1 MIYFLGKYLD
11 TQYDIPGTGMLQYIS
26 FRSAAAA
33 IVALFIALVIG
44 RRIISFLRWKQVGE
58 TIRDLGLQGQMEK
71 QGTPTMGG
79 IIIIVSLLVPVLLFC
94 DLTNVYILLMLLTTV
109 WLGFLGGLDDY
120 IKVFKKH
127 KEGLQGK
134 FKILGQISLGLIVAF
149 TVLWSDDMT
158 VREPM
163 PENTTTIEASGSAP
177 EASIGSV
184 RDIRSTKTTIPF
196 FKNNEFDYAW
206 LVGFMGKHATHW
218 VWVAMVLI
226 FIFII
231 TAVSNGAN
239 LTDGIDGLAAGT
251 SAIICATLVI
261 LAYISG
267 NIVYTNYLHFM
278 YIPNCGELVIFMSAL
293 VGAIIGFLW
302 YNTNPAQIFMGDTGS
317 LTLGG
322 LIAVCAIL
330 IRKELLLPIL
340 CGIFLAEN
348 LSVIIQRYYFK
359 YTKKKY
365 GAGRRVFLM
374 SPLHH
379 HYQKKGFPE
388 QKIVARFWIVGIILA
403 IITLATLKI
412 R

>member
-1 MIYFLGKYLD
+1 MIYHLGQFLD
-11 TQYDIPGTGMLQYIS
+11 SQYDIPGMGMLQYIS
-26 FRSAAAA
+26 FRSAMAA
-33 IVALFIALVIG
+33 IFALFIALVIG
-44 RRIISFLRWKQVGE
+44 RRIIAFLRRKQVGE

-79 IIIIVSLLVPVLLFC
+79 LIIIIALLVPVLLFC
-94 DLTNVYILLMLLTTV
+94 DLTNIYILLMLLTTV

-127 KEGLQGK
+127 KEGLHGK
-134 FKILGQISLGLIVAF
+134 FKILGQISLGLIVAV
-149 TVLWSDDMT
+149 TVLCSEDIV
-158 VREPM
+158 VREPV
-163 PENTTTIEASGSAP
+163 PTGTELRTDTLQENGEILRDVKSTT
-177 EASIGSV
+177 
-184 RDIRSTKTTIPF
+184 TTIPF
-196 FKNNEFDYAW
+196 VKNNEFDYQW
-206 LVGFMGKHATHW
+206 LVGFMGDHAKSW
-218 VWVAMVLI
+218 VWLAVVLV

-239 LTDGIDGLAAGT
+239 LTDGMDGLAAGT

-267 NIVYTNYLHFM
+267 NIIYTRYLNFI

-293 VGAIIGFLW
+293 VGALIGFLW

-330 IRKELLLPIL
+330 IRKELLLPVL
-340 CGIFLAEN
+340 CGIFLAESA
-348 LSVIIQRYYFK
+348 SVLIQTSYFK

-388 QKIVARFWIVGIILA
+388 PKIVTRFWIVGIILA

>member
-1 MIYFLGKYLD
+1 MIYHLGQFLD
-11 TQYDIPGTGMLQYIS
+11 SQYDIPGMGMLQYIS
-26 FRSAAAA
+26 FRSAMAA
-33 IVALFIALVIG
+33 IFALFIALVIG
-44 RRIISFLRWKQVGE
+44 RRIIAFLRRKQVGE

-79 IIIIVSLLVPVLLFC
+79 LIIIIALLVPVLLFC
-94 DLTNVYILLMLLTTV
+94 DLTNIYILLMLLTTV

-127 KEGLQGK
+127 KEGLHGK
-134 FKILGQISLGLIVAF
+134 FKILGQISLGLIVAV
-149 TVLWSDDMT
+149 TVLCSEDIV
-158 VREPM
+158 VREPV
-163 PENTTTIEASGSAP
+163 PTGTELRTDTLQENGEILRDVKSTT
-177 EASIGSV
+177 
-184 RDIRSTKTTIPF
+184 TTIPF
-196 FKNNEFDYAW
+196 VKNNEFDYQW
-206 LVGFMGKHATHW
+206 LVGFMGDHAKSW
-218 VWVAMVLI
+218 VWLAVVLV

-239 LTDGIDGLAAGT
+239 LTDGMDGLAAGT

-267 NIVYTNYLHFM
+267 NIIYTRYLNFM

-293 VGAIIGFLW
+293 VGALIGFLW

-330 IRKELLLPIL
+330 IRKELLLPVL
-340 CGIFLAEN
+340 CGIFLAESA
-348 LSVIIQRYYFK
+348 SVLIQTSYFK

-388 QKIVARFWIVGIILA
+388 PKIVTRFWIVGIILA